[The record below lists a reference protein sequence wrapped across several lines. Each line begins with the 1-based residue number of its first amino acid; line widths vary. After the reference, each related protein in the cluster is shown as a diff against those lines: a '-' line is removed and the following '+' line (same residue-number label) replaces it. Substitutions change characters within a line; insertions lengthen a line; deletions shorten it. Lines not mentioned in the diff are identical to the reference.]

1 MYSIG
6 RFYFFSVLLALLS
19 GELFSQD
26 ATNFTQFFIN
36 PYTYN
41 PSYAGADGRAALF
54 LGYRKQWAN
63 IQGGPAIA
71 NLSLHGPTTKG
82 GLNFGLNIINDT
94 RGVLNTS
101 GATLGLGY
109 STSLSDQVALR
120 FGVTIGGAWN
130 MVNLEEIEDASDP
143 ALAELLDQ
151 NAFLLGG
158 AGISLHTKTFH
169 LGVSLP
175 SIFAPSYV
183 SVDPF
188 SFKEVKPFQ
197 SVIVSA
203 SNRFYFGNDKHIFEP
218 YVLYRI
224 NADLPSQFEV
234 AGVVHLNHVLWVGG
248 SYKQDFGISALGGV
262 KINHTILIGGS
273 YSLKNTG
280 INELNS
286 PSYEVQMSYLLG
298 QRKPEKPHYSFVDAE
313 KFKPKKRKSASELI
327 AEKRKQEEAERKKRQ
342 EELAK
347 KQREE
352 QLAKE
357 KAAKEREAE
366 LRAAREAEQKQKEA
380 DALAAKEAEQK
391 QKEAEALAQA
401 ARQAELEKQRTQQQ
415 AQPTV
420 TPVQPQPQQQQPV
433 QPQPQPV
440 QPQPVQPQPQQQTT
454 PVVTQPQPTQPQPV
468 APVEPPLEDHSH
480 DGGARFRNQLY
491 VPVYISDEENERT
504 LRLEEH
510 AADPDEHHDEDI
522 DFHPNAERHE
532 FVKRGGHQDEM
543 DTGDFVVVG
552 SFRSMENAKHFSDGL
567 VKMGFTA
574 DYGHLTE
581 KEMWYVYVTYT
592 NDINKA
598 RAERD
603 KYRKMKIFRDA
614 WLLTVHH

>member
-6 RFYFFSVLLALLS
+6 RITIFCVWLALIQ
-19 GELFSQD
+19 GEVFSQD
-26 ATNFTQFFIN
+26 AANFTQFFIN
-36 PYTYN
+36 PYSFN
-41 PSYAGADGRAALF
+41 PSYAGSDGRAALF
-54 LGYRKQWAN
+54 VAYRKQWAN
-63 IQGGPAIA
+63 IQGGPTIA
-71 NLSLHGPTTKG
+71 NLSLHGQTTKS
-82 GLNFGLNIINDT
+82 GLSFGLNVINDT

-101 GATLGLGY
+101 GLSLGLGY
-109 STSLSDQVALR
+109 AASLSDQATLR
-120 FGVTIGGAWN
+120 FGLSVGGAWN
-130 MVNLEEIEDASDP
+130 MVKLEEIEDVSDP

-151 NAFLLGG
+151 NAFLLGS
-158 AGISLHTKTFH
+158 AGISLHAKSFH

-175 SIFAPSYV
+175 SIFAPAYV

-197 SVIVSA
+197 SIIVNA

-234 AGVVHLNHVLWVGG
+234 AGVVHLNHVLWLGG

-273 YSLKNTG
+273 YSLKNSG

-298 QRKPEKPHYSFVDAE
+298 QRKRNVPHYSFVDAE
-313 KFKPKKRKSASELI
+313 KVKPKKRKSASELI
-327 AEKRKQEEAERKKRQ
+327 AERRKQQEEEQKKRQ

-357 KAAKEREAE
+357 KEAKEREAQ

-380 DALAAKEAEQK
+380 EALAAKQAEEK
-391 QKEAEALAQA
+391 QKEAQAQA
-401 ARQAELEKQRTQQQ
+401 ARQQQTQQ
-415 AQPTV
+415 V
-420 TPVQPQPQQQQPV
+420 EPQQT
-433 QPQPQPV
+433 QPQPV
-440 QPQPVQPQPQQQTT
+440 QQPTQQPVQTQQQPAQPQVTPPVTNPEQTPQT
-454 PVVTQPQPTQPQPV
+454 QNVPPV
-468 APVEPPLEDHSH
+468 EDHSH

-504 LRLEEH
+504 LRLEQH
-510 AADPDEHHDEDI
+510 AGDPDEHHGEDP
-522 DFHPNAERHE
+522 DLHPNAERHE
-532 FVKRGGHQDEM
+532 FVKRGGHQDEL

-552 SFRSMENAKHFSDGL
+552 TFRSVENAKHFSEGL
-567 VKMGFTA
+567 VKLGFSA

-581 KEMWYVYVTYT
+581 KDMWYVYIVRTT
-592 NDINKA
+592 DINRA

>member
-6 RFYFFSVLLALLS
+6 RITFFCVWLALIP
-19 GELFSQD
+19 GEINAQD
-26 ATNFTQFFIN
+26 AVNFTQFFIN
-36 PYTYN
+36 PYSYN
-41 PSYAGADGRAALF
+41 PSYAGTDGRAALF
-54 LGYRKQWAN
+54 VAYRKQWAN
-63 IQGGPAIA
+63 IQGGPAVA
-71 NLSLHGPTTKG
+71 NLSLHGQTTKA
-82 GLNFGLNIINDT
+82 GLSFGLNVVNDT
-94 RGVLNTS
+94 RGVLSTS
-101 GATLGLGY
+101 GLALGLGY
-109 STSLSDQVALR
+109 SASLSDQATLR
-120 FGVTIGGAWN
+120 FGVSVGGAWN
-130 MVNLEEIEDASDP
+130 MVDLEEIEDASDP

-151 NAFLLGG
+151 HVFLLGS
-158 AGISLHTKTFH
+158 AGISLRAKSFH

-175 SIFAPSYV
+175 SLFSPSYV

-197 SVIVSA
+197 SIIVNA
-203 SNRFYFGNDKHIFEP
+203 SNRFYFGGDRHIFEP
-218 YVLYRI
+218 YLLYRV
-224 NADLPSQFEV
+224 NTGLPSQFEA
-234 AGVVHLNHVLWVGG
+234 AGVVHLNHVLWIGG

-286 PSYEVQMSYLLG
+286 PSYEVQMSYLIG
-298 QRKPEKPHYSFVDAE
+298 PRKRNVPHYSFVDAE
-313 KFKPKKRKSASELI
+313 KVKPKKRKSASELI
-327 AEKRKQEEAERKKRQ
+327 AERRKQEEEERKKRQ

-357 KAAKEREAE
+357 QLAKEREAQ

-380 DALAAKEAEQK
+380 EALAAKQAEQK
-391 QKEAEALAQA
+391 QKQAEAQ
-401 ARQAELEKQRTQQQ
+401 RQAEVDKQPAQQPQVVQ
-415 AQPTV
+415 AK
-420 TPVQPQPQQQQPV
+420 PQPQQMQPV
-433 QPQPQPV
+433 V
-440 QPQPVQPQPQQQTT
+440 VPQPQQ
-454 PVVTQPQPTQPQPV
+454 TQPQPV
-468 APVEPPLEDHSH
+468 TPVEPPVVDHSH

-504 LRLEEH
+504 LRLEAH
-510 AADPDEHHDEDI
+510 AADPDEHHDDGV

-552 SFRSMENAKHFSDGL
+552 SFRSMENARHYSDGL
-567 VKMGFTA
+567 IKLGFTA

-581 KEMWYVYVTYT
+581 KDMWYVYVTQT

>member
-1 MYSIG
+1 MYRIS
-6 RFYFFSVLLALLS
+6 RFYFLCVWLALLT
-19 GELFSQD
+19 GEVFSQD
-26 ATNFTQFFIN
+26 AANFTQFFIN
-36 PYTYN
+36 PFSYN

-54 LGYRKQWAN
+54 VGYRKQWAN
-63 IQGGPAIA
+63 IQGGPTIA
-71 NLSLHGPTTKG
+71 NLSLHGQTTKA
-82 GLNFGLNIINDT
+82 GLNFGLNVINDT

-101 GATLGLGY
+101 GLSIAFGY
-109 STSLSDQVALR
+109 SASLSDQVSLR
-120 FGVTIGGAWN
+120 FGVSVGGAWN

-151 NAFLLGG
+151 NAFLLGS
-158 AGISLHTKTFH
+158 AGISLHAKTFH

-175 SIFAPSYV
+175 SIFSPSYV

-203 SNRFYFGNDKHIFEP
+203 SNRFYFGGDKHIFEP
-218 YVLYRI
+218 YLLYRI
-224 NADLPSQFEV
+224 NTGLPSQFEV
-234 AGVVHLNHVLWVGG
+234 AGVVHLNHVIWVGG

-286 PSYEVQMSYLLG
+286 PTYEVQMSYLLG
-298 QRKPEKPHYSFVDAE
+298 QRKRNVPHYSFVDAE
-313 KFKPKKRKSASELI
+313 KEKPKKRKSASELI
-327 AEKRKQEEAERKKRQ
+327 AERRKQEEAERKKKQ

-347 KQREE
+347 QQREE

-357 KAAKEREAE
+357 KAAKEREAQ
-366 LRAAREAEQKQKEA
+366 LRAAREAEQKQKESE
-380 DALAAKEAEQK
+380 ALAAKEAEQK
-391 QKEAEALAQA
+391 QKEAEV
-401 ARQAELEKQRTQQQ
+401 ARQAELTKQQ
-415 AQPTV
+415 AQQTQVVQTKPQPQQPQPQQTQPV
-420 TPVQPQPQQQQPV
+420 VVQPQPQQ
-433 QPQPQPV
+433 
-440 QPQPVQPQPQQQTT
+440 
-454 PVVTQPQPTQPQPV
+454 TQPQPV
-468 APVEPPLEDHSH
+468 TPAEPPLEDHSH
-480 DGGARFRNQLY
+480 DGGARFRSQLY
-491 VPVYISDEENERT
+491 VPVYVSDEENERT

-510 AADPDEHHDEDI
+510 AADPDEHHGEDP

-552 SFRSMENAKHFSDGL
+552 TFRSKENAQHFSEGL
-567 VKMGFTA
+567 VKLGFTA

-581 KEMWYVYVTYT
+581 KEMWYVYVAQT
-592 NDINKA
+592 NDINTA

>member
-36 PYTYN
+36 PYSYN

-63 IQGGPAIA
+63 IQDGPSIA
-71 NLSLHGPTTKG
+71 NLSIHGPTTKA
-82 GLNFGLNIINDT
+82 GLNFGLSLINDT

-101 GATLGLGY
+101 GATIGFGY
-109 STSLSDQVALR
+109 SASLSDQVSLR

-130 MVNLEEIEDASDP
+130 MVNLDDIEDATDP
-143 ALAELLDQ
+143 ALAELLDK

-175 SIFAPSYV
+175 SIFTPSYV

-197 SVIVSA
+197 SVIISA
-203 SNRFYFGNDKHIFEP
+203 SNRFYFNNDKHIFEP
-218 YVLYRI
+218 YVLYRV

-234 AGVVHLNHVLWVGG
+234 AGVIHLNHVLWLGG

-286 PSYEVQMSYLLG
+286 PTYEVQLSYLLG
-298 QRKPEKPHYSFVDAE
+298 QRRPEKPHYSFVDAE
-313 KFKPKKRKSASELI
+313 KIKPKKRKSASELI
-327 AEKRKQEEAERKKRQ
+327 AERRKKEEEERKKRQ

-357 KAAKEREAE
+357 KAEKEREAQ

-380 DALAAKEAEQK
+380 EALAAKEAEQK
-391 QKEAEALAQA
+391 QKEAEALALA
-401 ARQAELEKQRTQQQ
+401 ARKAEQEKQQQQ
-415 AQPTV
+415 AQQQTQPTV
-420 TPVQPQPQQQQPV
+420 TPVQPQTQPQQQVVQTQP
-433 QPQPQPV
+433 

-454 PVVTQPQPTQPQPV
+454 PVVTQPQPQQTQQQPV
-468 APVEPPLEDHSH
+468 TEPPIEDHSH

-504 LRLEEH
+504 LRLEQH
-510 AADPDEHHDEDI
+510 AADPDEHHDEAI

-532 FVKRGGHQDEM
+532 FVKRGGHQDEL
-543 DTGDFVVVG
+543 DIGDFVIVG
-552 SFRSMENAKHFSDGL
+552 SFRSMENAKHFSEGL

-581 KEMWYVYVTYT
+581 KEMWYVYVTHT
-592 NDINKA
+592 NDINIA

>member
-1 MYSIG
+1 MYRIS
-6 RFYFFSVLLALLS
+6 RFYFLCVWLALLT
-19 GELFSQD
+19 GEVFSQD
-26 ATNFTQFFIN
+26 AANFTQFFIN
-36 PYTYN
+36 PFSYN
-41 PSYAGADGRAALF
+41 PSYAGTDGRAALF
-54 LGYRKQWAN
+54 VGYRKQWAN
-63 IQGGPAIA
+63 IQGGPTIA
-71 NLSLHGPTTKG
+71 NLSLHGQTTKA
-82 GLNFGLNIINDT
+82 GLNFGLNVINDT

-101 GATLGLGY
+101 GLSVAFGY
-109 STSLSDQVALR
+109 SASLSDQVSLR
-120 FGVTIGGAWN
+120 FGVSVGGAWN

-151 NAFLLGG
+151 NAFLLGN
-158 AGISLHTKTFH
+158 AGISLHAKTFH

-175 SIFAPSYV
+175 SIFSPSYV

-203 SNRFYFGNDKHIFEP
+203 SNRFYFGGDKHIFEP

-224 NADLPSQFEV
+224 NTGLPSQYEV
-234 AGVVHLNHVLWVGG
+234 AGVVHLNHVIWVGG

-286 PSYEVQMSYLLG
+286 PTYEVQMSYLLG
-298 QRKPEKPHYSFVDAE
+298 QRKRNVPHYSFVDAE
-313 KFKPKKRKSASELI
+313 KEKPKKRKSASELI
-327 AEKRKQEEAERKKRQ
+327 AERRKEQEAEQKKRQ

-357 KAAKEREAE
+357 KAAKEREAQ

-380 DALAAKEAEQK
+380 EVLAAKQAEQR
-391 QKEAEALAQA
+391 QKEAEAQA
-401 ARQAELEKQRTQQQ
+401 ARQAELNKQQAQQQ
-415 AQPTV
+415 AVQTQPQPQQPQQQQTQPV
-420 TPVQPQPQQQQPV
+420 VVQPQPQQRQPV
-433 QPQPQPV
+433 VV
-440 QPQPVQPQPQQQTT
+440 QQPQQ
-454 PVVTQPQPTQPQPV
+454 TQPQPV
-468 APVEPPLEDHSH
+468 TPVEPPLEDHSH
-480 DGGARFRNQLY
+480 DGGARFRSQLY
-491 VPVYISDEENERT
+491 VPVYVSDEENERT

-510 AADPDEHHDEDI
+510 AADPDEHHGEDP

-552 SFRSMENAKHFSDGL
+552 TFRSKENAIHFSEGL
-567 VKMGFTA
+567 VKLGFTA

-581 KEMWYVYVTYT
+581 KEMWYVYVAQT
-592 NDINKA
+592 NDINTA
-598 RAERD
+598 RTERD

>member
-1 MYSIG
+1 MYRIS
-6 RFYFFSVLLALLS
+6 RFYFLCVWLALLT

-26 ATNFTQFFIN
+26 AANFTQFFIN
-36 PYTYN
+36 PFSYN

-54 LGYRKQWAN
+54 VGYRKQWAN
-63 IQGGPAIA
+63 IQGGPTIA
-71 NLSLHGPTTKG
+71 NLSLHGQTTKA
-82 GLNFGLNIINDT
+82 GLNFGLNVINDT

-101 GATLGLGY
+101 GLTLAFGY
-109 STSLSDQVALR
+109 AASLSDQVSLR
-120 FGVTIGGAWN
+120 FGVSVGGAWN

-151 NAFLLGG
+151 NAFLLGS
-158 AGISLHTKTFH
+158 AGISLHAKTFH

-175 SIFAPSYV
+175 SIFSPSYV

-203 SNRFYFGNDKHIFEP
+203 SNRFYFGGDKHIFEP

-224 NADLPSQFEV
+224 NTGLPSQYEV
-234 AGVVHLNHVLWVGG
+234 AGVVHLNHVIWVGG

-286 PSYEVQMSYLLG
+286 PTYEVQMSYLLG
-298 QRKPEKPHYSFVDAE
+298 QRKRNVPHYSFVDAE
-313 KFKPKKRKSASELI
+313 KEKPKKRKSASELI
-327 AEKRKQEEAERKKRQ
+327 AERRKEQEAEQKKRQ

-357 KAAKEREAE
+357 KAAKEREAQ

-380 DALAAKEAEQK
+380 EALAAKEAEQK
-391 QKEAEALAQA
+391 QKEAEAQAQA
-401 ARQAELEKQRTQQQ
+401 ARQTELAKQQ
-415 AQPTV
+415 AQQTQV
-420 TPVQPQPQQQQPV
+420 VQTQPQPK
-433 QPQPQPV
+433 QPQPV
-440 QPQPVQPQPQQQTT
+440 VVKPQPQQQTQ
-454 PVVTQPQPTQPQPV
+454 PVVVQQPQQTQPQPV
-468 APVEPPLEDHSH
+468 TPVEPPLEDHSH

-510 AADPDEHHDEDI
+510 AADPDEHHGEDP

-552 SFRSMENAKHFSDGL
+552 TFRSKENAQHFSEGL
-567 VKMGFTA
+567 VKLGFTA

-581 KEMWYVYVTYT
+581 KEMWYVYVAQT
-592 NDINKA
+592 NNINTA
-598 RAERD
+598 RTERD